1 MGLLCDETAASGA
14 HRGRRGLAAGL
25 ALAAGVFSGAC
36 TSRPPLSDDAPAGPY
51 EVVDGW
57 PRVPEG
63 MVFGPA
69 LDVAVDGRGRVLV
82 SHAAGRT
89 SGNDA
94 LIGEPTILVFD
105 PGTGELLDAWGEGLF
120 IYPHGIE
127 VDRNDF
133 VWVTDSEQNRV
144 FKLTAEG
151 QVVMTLGEAP

>member
-1 MGLLCDETAASGA
+1 MGLLCGETAAFGA
-14 HRGRRGLAAGL
+14 QRGCRRLAVGL
-25 ALAAGVFSGAC
+25 ALAVGALSGAC
-36 TSRPPLSDDAPAGPY
+36 TSRPPVADDAPAGPY

-69 LDVAVDGRGRVLV
+69 LDVAVDARGRVLV

-94 LIGEPTILVFD
+94 PISEATILVFD
-105 PGTGELLDAWGEGLF
+105 AGTGELLDAWGEGLF
-120 IYPHGIE
+120 VYPHGIE

-151 QVVMTLGEAP
+151 KVVMTLGEAP